1 MKAAIR
7 REGKR
12 FSVEEVETPSAGP
25 GEVLVKVSYCAICG
39 SDLRTVGN
47 DTGVGRI
54 LGHEFSG
61 VIAQIGDGVEG
72 WVVGQR
78 VTPDPSATCG
88 KCYYCVHEMLSIC
101 PNKTVVGRGI
111 REDDPPGGFA
121 EYVKV
126 KASQLYVT
134 PEEISDQDAALNQP
148 LACSLHAVLLSGI
161 GVGSTVAI
169 IGAGPAG
176 LMAIQCAKIAGAKG
190 IYVAQRSE
198 PRATVAKQ
206 LGAEIVVKP
215 QEKDFRREVLQR
227 TGGIGADACV
237 NCAGSADA
245 FQLAIAVVRGGGR
258 VIQVGVPSGP
268 LEIPAKG
275 MSAREIEIKGSTA
288 FSFEFPNA
296 LELMK
301 AHKINTKEMI
311 NLVTPL
317 SEIQDAFNEQ
327 LRVRKYIEVL
337 IAP

>member
-1 MKAAIR
+1 
-7 REGKR
+7 
-12 FSVEEVETPSAGP
+12 
-25 GEVLVKVSYCAICG
+25 
-39 SDLRTVGN
+39 
-47 DTGVGRI
+47 
-54 LGHEFSG
+54 
-61 VIAQIGDGVEG
+61 
-72 WVVGQR
+72 
-78 VTPDPSATCG
+78 
-88 KCYYCVHEMLSIC
+88 MLSIC

-245 FQLAIAVVRGGGR
+245 FQLAIAVVRG
-258 VIQVGVPSGP
+258 VPSGP

>member
-25 GEVLVKVSYCAICG
+25 GEVLVKESYCAICG
-39 SDLRTVGN
+39 SNLRTVGN

-78 VTPDPSATCG
+78 VTPYSSATCG

-258 VIQVGVPSGP
+258 VIQVGVPQGP
-268 LEIPAKG
+268 
-275 MSAREIEIKGSTA
+275 
-288 FSFEFPNA
+288 
-296 LELMK
+296 
-301 AHKINTKEMI
+301 
-311 NLVTPL
+311 
-317 SEIQDAFNEQ
+317 
-327 LRVRKYIEVL
+327 
-337 IAP
+337 